1 MSGGGAREMGRI
13 FGRKATKRAA
23 TPAEKASVLEGGKG
37 NIPQPFFREFSKGV
51 RESGSFDGA
60 QPTNTEESKRATALG
75 RSPVVRTRGTT
86 ANKKLLGE

>member
-1 MSGGGAREMGRI
+1 MGGEGARGMGKL
-13 FGRKATKRAA
+13 FGGKATKRAA

-51 RESGSFDGA
+51 RESGAFDGT

-86 ANKKLLGE
+86 ANKELLGE